1 MQLLLRI
8 LAILLVLTTGGVF
21 QTLAFASDGA
31 ETCADEEETGKQ
43 CADCAFDCAMCLC
56 CPLRA
61 AAPSIPRVEVPVPV
75 PIPEPVRSLIH
86 EPAPSGVS
94 VDIFQPPRA

>member
-21 QTLAFASDGA
+21 QTLAFASEGA
-31 ETCADEEETGKQ
+31 VTCEDEEETGEQ
-43 CADCAFDCAMCLC
+43 CADCALDCAMCLC

-61 AAPSIPRVEVPVPV
+61 APSMPMVEAPVPV
-75 PIPEPVRSLIH
+75 PIHEPVQSIIH
-86 EPAPSGVS
+86 ESVPSGVS
-94 VDIFQPPRA
+94 ADIFQPPRA